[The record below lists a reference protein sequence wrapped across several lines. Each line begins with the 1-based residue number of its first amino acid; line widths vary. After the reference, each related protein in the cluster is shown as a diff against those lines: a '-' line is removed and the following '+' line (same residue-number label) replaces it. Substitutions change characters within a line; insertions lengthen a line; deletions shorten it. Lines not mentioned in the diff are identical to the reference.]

1 MKRIIYLAF
10 ALLLMLGA
18 QSCTEYNLIDTG
30 EANGNHN
37 TTMWEYFKGDPYNW
51 DSLRVMA
58 IHADLVPLFQGTS
71 SYGKDITF
79 FGITNHSIRRYL
91 LKNDLKQVTDIPKA
105 QCRDFILDCVLKK
118 RLLLDEFTAGHASTN
133 ASEVIGT
140 GGETFDMAS
149 GKKLWIYTFRSSYNG
164 VPEMG
169 PKQIHLLSPTTTKS
183 TVVASSNIQT
193 LTGVVHS
200 LDYNFTLSDF

>member
-1 MKRIIYLAF
+1 M
-10 ALLLMLGA
+10 
-18 QSCTEYNLIDTG
+18 
-30 EANGNHN
+30 
-37 TTMWEYFKGDPYNW
+37 
-51 DSLRVMA
+51 
-58 IHADLVPLFQGTS
+58 
-71 SYGKDITF
+71 
-79 FGITNHSIRRYL
+79 
-91 LKNDLKQVTDIPKA
+91 KNDLKQVTDIPKA

>member
-10 ALLLMLGA
+10 ALLLMFGA

-51 DSLRVMA
+51 DSLRVMEV
-58 IHADLVPLFQGTS
+58 HADLVPLFQGTS

-169 PKQIHLLSPTTTKS
+169 PKQIHLLSPITTKS